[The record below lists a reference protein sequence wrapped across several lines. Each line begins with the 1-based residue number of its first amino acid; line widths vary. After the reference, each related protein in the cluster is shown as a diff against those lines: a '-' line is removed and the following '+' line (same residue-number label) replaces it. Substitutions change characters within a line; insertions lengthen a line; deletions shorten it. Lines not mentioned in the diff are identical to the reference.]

1 VRGLCPEAPDSLESP
16 GEGMEER
23 RIEGGR
29 EVVWIPKIYDRS
41 PPIRAAA
48 VYDRQWHDT
57 VVWLSD

>member
-1 VRGLCPEAPDSLESP
+1 
-16 GEGMEER
+16 MEER
-23 RIEGGR
+23 IIEGGR
-29 EVVWIPKIYDRS
+29 EVVWVPKIYDRS